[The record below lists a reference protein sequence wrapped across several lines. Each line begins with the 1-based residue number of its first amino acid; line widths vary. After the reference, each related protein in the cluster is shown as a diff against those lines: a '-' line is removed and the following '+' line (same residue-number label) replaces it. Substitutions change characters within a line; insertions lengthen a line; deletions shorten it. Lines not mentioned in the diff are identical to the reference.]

1 MGKFRG
7 LIPEGGEVCYSE
19 KGWGRSV
26 KKSFFF
32 GGISVSFFISS
43 KLKRI

>member
-26 KKSFFF
+26 KKSFFLAVF
-32 GGISVSFFISS
+32 QSVSSFHQN
-43 KLKRI
+43 

>member
-26 KKSFFF
+26 KKSFFC
-32 GGISVSFFISS
+32 GISVSFFISS